1 MSYFS
6 FSCKVPAGQTKSKPY
21 EKELP
26 LTDGVIHVVR
36 VYIPPGSKG
45 LVHGIIRKGLHQ
57 IFPTEPS
64 EDFHGDDREPTWK
77 EEYVIPGPPYSL
89 TFQGWNESTKHD
101 HEIIVEFG
109 VLPYDL
115 LHPEVKMITA
125 IEELMKWLGA

>member
-6 FSCKVPAGQTKSKPY
+6 FSCKVPKETEKYAPY
-21 EKELP
+21 RKELP

-36 VYIPPGSKG
+36 VYIPPGSHG
-45 LVHGIIRKGLHQ
+45 LVHGTICKGLHQ

-77 EEYVIPGPPYSL
+77 EEYVITGSPYSL
-89 TFQGWNESTKHD
+89 NFLGWNESTKHN

-109 VLPYDL
+109 VLPYEV
-115 LHPEVKMITA
+115 LHPEVKLMEA
-125 IEELMKWLGA
+125 LKELTGWLGV